1 MGIFPQAE
9 NGWLYGLFPDLES
22 YSGSLPTNAL
32 PPASLNS
39 LSVFR
44 EIKLFLKWI
53 NSIDEEVQGRGWGG
67 RRVEQF
73 QPPPAGPSQNLWSAF
88 GNRDFLEK
96 EIEKRHFFFQ
106 TEIVP
111 GFFLTIAKT

>member
-1 MGIFPQAE
+1 MMKRFRVGGGE
-9 NGWLYGLFPDLES
+9 VGE
-22 YSGSLPTNAL
+22 
-32 PPASLNS
+32 LNS
-39 LSVFR
+39 FSHL
-44 EIKLFLKWI
+44 
-53 NSIDEEVQGRGWGG
+53 
-67 RRVEQF
+67 
-73 QPPPAGPSQNLWSAF
+73 PAGPSQNLWSAF